1 MTSQAVKQFE
11 ESLKVLGSDYLVT
24 NRDGDQACEI
34 KFIGTFNDSPVV
46 WHASIQTLKHYVDQ
60 LREANK
66 EPGVVKLQQFLEIE
80 PIKEF
85 FRIDIGLNLAK
96 IDEAA
101 IKRAIIM
108 IRKYKR
114 LHIGRH
120 EYGEF
125 VEF

>member
-11 ESLKVLGSDYLVT
+11 ESLKASNSDFVIT
-24 NRDGDQACEI
+24 NSDDDQACEI
-34 KFIGTFNDSPVV
+34 KFIGTFNGSSVI
-46 WHASIQTLKHYVDQ
+46 WQANIQTLKHYVGR
-60 LREANK
+60 LREENK
-66 EPGVVKLQQFLEIE
+66 EAGVIKMQQFLEIE
-80 PIKEF
+80 PKKEF
-85 FRIDIGLNLAK
+85 FRIEVGLNLDK